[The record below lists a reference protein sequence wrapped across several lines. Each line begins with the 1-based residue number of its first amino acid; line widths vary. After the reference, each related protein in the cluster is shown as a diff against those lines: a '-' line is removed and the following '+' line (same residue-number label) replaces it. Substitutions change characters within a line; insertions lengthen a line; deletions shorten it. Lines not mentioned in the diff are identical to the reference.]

1 MGAVITR
8 IKAKMRKISGLNVGR
23 RGTKLPCCSRAPQ
36 DPHSSWG
43 HKSHWKTSS
52 SHNGNAQ
59 QGRERHRV
67 LMGLGLGLGWE
78 VPLLCTALPFPATPP
93 APALAAVPAPST
105 ARLPRPRWHWA
116 FLALLPLGPFR
127 LPPTTGI
134 WEASGSGEGSA
145 AAVPSEGGPGHEAPH
160 PQAALH
166 LHGGLGHLHPPP
178 PLSTPQ
184 PIDYEGFCLFM
195 KTYLEADVPEE
206 LCQHLFTSFKRKIC
220 QASPETQHQSP
231 GVSQHSTLG
240 EAALPPSW
248 AARGA
253 PTLPTGMKVGG
264 WHLQW
269 VASGPAHNPALPH
282 LSPRALCCSREGFL
296 WDAVARALSSAFSEP
311 GSLRVASPCR
321 PVPCASV
328 TGTGASSHPALG
340 CTQSRLCGPGTQL
353 CLPQPFP
360 GGFVARGDIC

>member
-8 IKAKMRKISGLNVGR
+8 IKAKMRKISGLNMGR

-59 QGRERHRV
+59 RGRGRHRV
-67 LMGLGLGLGWE
+67 LMGLGLGWE

-145 AAVPSEGGPGHEAPH
+145 AAVPSEGGPGHESPH

-178 PLSTPQ
+178 PLSPAHRLRGLL
-184 PIDYEGFCLFM
+184 PLHEDL
-195 KTYLEADVPEE
+195 
-206 LCQHLFTSFKRKIC
+206 
-220 QASPETQHQSP
+220 P
-231 GVSQHSTLG
+231 GG
-240 EAALPPSW
+240 RC
-248 AARGA
+248 ARGA
-253 PTLPTGMKVGG
+253 LPAPL
-264 WHLQW
+264 HFLQAEDLPGLPRDPAPEPRC
-269 VASGPAHNPALPH
+269 VAAQH
-282 LSPRALCCSREGFL
+282 PR
-296 WDAVARALSSAFSEP
+296 
-311 GSLRVASPCR
+311 
-321 PVPCASV
+321 
-328 TGTGASSHPALG
+328 
-340 CTQSRLCGPGTQL
+340 
-353 CLPQPFP
+353 
-360 GGFVARGDIC
+360 